1 MSDSN
6 RGLTAFRDRL
16 EGIGAW
22 LAPLGLR
29 LVLAWEFFEAGRE
42 KFRGENWFGQI
53 MEAFPFPFDRV
64 PAQLSWSMATWFELV
79 GGIALLLG
87 LGTRFFAASLFVLTV
102 VATAAVHWPTD
113 WMGLAQLAQGYAIS
127 DDGAGNY
134 KLPLIFL
141 VMLVPLIFNGAGR
154 LSVDALIARLASQSP
169 PRPQGDALGW
179 GLVLLVSGPVVAM
192 LLPMPGLLI
201 SAAGLL
207 LLPLA
212 ARRCGH

>member
-1 MSDSN
+1 MFDKN
-6 RGLTAFRDRL
+6 CGLATLRDRL

-29 LVLAWEFFEAGRE
+29 LVLAWEFYEAGRE
-42 KFRGENWFGQI
+42 KLRGENWFGQI
-53 MEAFPFPFDRV
+53 MEAFPFPFDRI
-64 PAQLSWSMATWFELV
+64 PADLSWAMATWFELI
-79 GGIALLLG
+79 GGIALLIG

-102 VATAAVHWPTD
+102 VAIAAVHWPSD

-127 DDGAGNY
+127 DAGAGNY

-154 LSVDALIARLASQSP
+154 LSVDALVARLAAMPS

-179 GLVLLVSGPVVAM
+179 GLVLLVGGPVVAM
-192 LLPMPGLLI
+192 LLPLPGALI
-201 SAAGLL
+201 TAAGV
-207 LLPLA
+207 LPLLG
-212 ARRCGH
+212 RRWLR